1 MLNWKY
7 IIVGDALTL
16 TSREPAY
23 YRDLFF
29 VFPFFLYSIAG
40 IIHLLS
46 QDKILGYKF
55 LAIAAIA
62 LLFAKHRLPIV
73 AAAAGFVFL
82 RCAIFVPF
90 HRDRQLLLALAV
102 SGAVLLVLIPFLK
115 NYRSSYTSPKG
126 LRIADL
132 LVGLASLGISVYIA
146 ALLQR

>member
-40 IIHLLS
+40 MIHLLS

-90 HRDRQLLLALAV
+90 HRDRQLLLALV
-102 SGAVLLVLIPFLK
+102 MSGAVLLMLMPFVK
-115 NYRSSYTSPKG
+115 HYRLAYPSPKG
-126 LRIADL
+126 LRISDL
-132 LVGLASLGISVYIA
+132 LVGLASLGISFYIA